1 MDRAGTAPLLAL
13 SGITKRYASVVA
25 NENISLTVRPGEIH
39 AVLGENGA
47 GKTTLMNL
55 IFGVTQPD
63 AGTIRWKGEAVR
75 IESPAQA
82 RGLGISMVFQHFSL
96 FERITVAENISLTV
110 PGGLK
115 ELSRAIRHKGEEF
128 GFPIDPSA
136 LVHDL
141 SVGQRQWVEIIRCL
155 LQEPALLILDEPTS
169 VLPPPS
175 IEHLFATLRRLADSG
190 ISILYIS
197 HKLEEICALCHRA
210 TILREGRV
218 VDCVQ
223 PTAISVSELATM
235 MIGREMPRASHPP
248 PKQGGEV
255 RLRVS
260 GLSWRHPTPLAV
272 PLTDVSF
279 AVRAGE
285 IIGVAGVA
293 GNGQRSLTRLLSGE
307 EVLSKVDKARIEL
320 AGVPVGH
327 EGVARRRDL
336 GLSLIPEERHGHG
349 TVPSLTL
356 ADNALLTAH
365 RSGMIAQGLIRRR
378 LRDTYADRCIETMR
392 VICTGRSATAA
403 SLSGGNLQK
412 FIIGREILLAPKVL
426 IVAQPTWGIDVGAA
440 AAVRQKLIDLRDTGV
455 AILVFS
461 EDLEELFEI
470 SDRMVVMFMGRVS
483 EPVNTRSV
491 DIATLG
497 RMMAGV
503 VDAADPTVVEAAQ

>member
-1 MDRAGTAPLLAL
+1 VDRVGTAALLSL
-13 SGITKRYASVVA
+13 SGITKSYPSVVA
-25 NENISLTVRPGEIH
+25 NEDISLALQPGEIH

-47 GKTTLMNL
+47 GKTTLMKL
-55 IFGVTQPD
+55 IFGVTEPD
-63 AGTIRWKGEAVR
+63 AGTIRWKGEIVR
-75 IESPAQA
+75 IDSPAQA
-82 RGLGISMVFQHFSL
+82 RRLGISMVFQHFSL
-96 FERITVAENISLTV
+96 FERVTVAENISLTV
-110 PGGLK
+110 PGSLK
-115 ELSRAIRHKGEEF
+115 ELSRAIRLKGEEF
-128 GFPIDPSA
+128 GFPIDPAA
-136 LVHDL
+136 LVLDL
-141 SVGQRQWVEIIRCL
+141 SVGQRQWVEIVRCL

-175 IEHLFATLRRLADSG
+175 IEHLFAVLRRLAANG
-190 ISILYIS
+190 MSILYIS

-218 VDCVQ
+218 VDCVD
-223 PTAISVSELATM
+223 PTAVSVSELATM
-235 MIGREMPRASHPP
+235 MIGREIPRASHPP

-260 GLSWRHPTPLAV
+260 GLSWRHPDPHIVQLQ
-272 PLTDVSF
+272 DISF

-285 IIGVAGVA
+285 IVGVAGVA
-293 GNGQRSLTRLLSGE
+293 GNGQRSLGRLLSGE
-307 EVLSKVDKARIEL
+307 ETLVPGERARIEL
-320 AGVPVGH
+320 MGEPVGS

-336 GLSLIPEERHGHG
+336 GLCVIPEERQGRG

-365 RSGMIAQGLIRRR
+365 RSGMVTRGFIRQRRR
-378 LRDTYADRCIETMR
+378 DSYAKRCIDMMH
-392 VICTGRSATAA
+392 VVCGGSAATAA

-412 FIIGREILLAPKVL
+412 FIIGREIMLAPKML

-440 AAVRQKLIDLRDTGV
+440 ASVRQKLIDLRDSGV

-483 EPVNTRSV
+483 EPVQTRSV
-491 DIATLG
+491 DIAALG
-497 RMMAGV
+497 QMMAGV
-503 VDAADPTVVEAAQ
+503 FDAGGARVVEAVG